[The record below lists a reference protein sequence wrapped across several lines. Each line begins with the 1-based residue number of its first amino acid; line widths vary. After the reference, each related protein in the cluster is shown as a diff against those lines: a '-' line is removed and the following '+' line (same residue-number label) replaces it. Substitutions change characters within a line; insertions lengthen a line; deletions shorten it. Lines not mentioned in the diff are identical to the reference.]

1 MTPMRR
7 LLFTLLAGIGLA
19 AATVSATIVIPAE
32 FREVVSEAGLIVR
45 CQVTDVRAVAL
56 PEGGVESVVTIAVES
71 VLKGQ
76 AASGFVSMRVPG
88 GERGRIRHV
97 MVGAPTFKP
106 GQRALL
112 FLRQGVDRA
121 WRPIGLTQGVYRVQA
136 EPESGRPVVQPPVVA
151 GRTAT
156 ISGATVRGDARRR
169 LMPVAEFESLVRLVL
184 ASPPGQ
190 AVPRGGRR

>member
-1 MTPMRR
+1 MRR
-7 LLFTLLAGIGLA
+7 RLIAVLAVVGLA
-19 AATVSATIVIPAE
+19 AAAPSATIVIPAE
-32 FREVVSEAGLIVR
+32 FREVVNEAGLIVR
-45 CQVTDVRAVAL
+45 GRVTDVRAVAV
-56 PEGGVESVVTIAVES
+56 PGGGVDSIATVAIES

-97 MVGAPTFKP
+97 LVGAPTFKA
-106 GQRALL
+106 GQRAVL
-112 FLRQGVDRA
+112 FLKQGADDA

-136 EPESGRPVVQPPVVA
+136 EPQSGRPVVQPPLVG
-151 GRTAT
+151 GRTASA
-156 ISGATVRGDARRR
+156 SGAAVRGDPRRR